1 MRFSSDVG
9 KESCVFRIAGL
20 CEYIEGRFRG
30 DSIYLYICAITKLLN
45 VGYAR
50 GYIVSFIGF

>member
-1 MRFSSDVG
+1 MGFSSDFG

-30 DSIYLYICAITKLLN
+30 DSIYLYICAIAKLLN
-45 VGYAR
+45 VGYIR
-50 GYIVSFIGF
+50 GYIGR